1 MTRTPFSRRRFLQ
14 LSGGLALAGVSLP
27 LWAHDMA
34 DMAGGDAHP
43 ALRLPEPYKIK
54 LAINKSAVCLAPVA
68 VAEQQKIF
76 SKYNLDVEFV
86 NFGNSTDVLL
96 EAIATGKADAGV
108 GMALRWLKA
117 LEQGFDVKLTAGTH
131 GGCLNLLTAK
141 DSPFGGLESLKGQ
154 TIGVTDMAGPDK
166 NFFAILLKR
175 HGIDP
180 ISDVQWKVYPADLL
194 SVALDKREIAAI
206 SGSEPFSYRL
216 LETGKYQLIASNMTG
231 DYANLS
237 CCVLGV
243 SGSLARDH
251 KPAAAALTQAILEAH
266 SYAAAHPES
275 AASKP
280 RPSVSSSASASM
292 LPALGS
298 STTSAPNRRAA
309 SRLEATGSTT
319 TIFPT
324 GWVRASFKMICPM
337 APQPISSTELPIP
350 RRAFST
356 VCMAIISGSIRL
368 PAIRLTA
375 SGSLYRFVCGST
387 RYSVIRSACPVGSA
401 QY

>member
-1 MTRTPFSRRRFLQ
+1 
-14 LSGGLALAGVSLP
+14 
-27 LWAHDMA
+27 
-34 DMAGGDAHP
+34 
-43 ALRLPEPYKIK
+43 
-54 LAINKSAVCLAPVA
+54 
-68 VAEQQKIF
+68 
-76 SKYNLDVEFV
+76 
-86 NFGNSTDVLL
+86 
-96 EAIATGKADAGV
+96 
-108 GMALRWLKA
+108 
-117 LEQGFDVKLTAGTH
+117 
-131 GGCLNLLTAK
+131 AK

-275 AASKP
+275 VAQSFLAH
-280 RPSVSSSASASM
+280 
-292 LPALGS
+292 ALN
-298 STTSAPNRRAA
+298 T
-309 SRLEATGSTT
+309 
-319 TIFPT
+319 
-324 GWVRASFKMICPM
+324 
-337 APQPISSTELPIP
+337 
-350 RRAFST
+350 
-356 VCMAIISGSIRL
+356 
-368 PAIRLTA
+368 
-375 SGSLYRFVCGST
+375 
-387 RYSVIRSACPVGSA
+387 
-401 QY
+401 

>member
-1 MTRTPFSRRRFLQ
+1 MMTTRFTRRRFLQ
-14 LSGGLALAGVSLP
+14 FTGGLALAGTSVP

-34 DMAGGDAHP
+34 EMASGDEHP
-43 ALRLPEPYKIK
+43 ALRLAQPYKIK

-141 DSPFGGLESLKGQ
+141 NSPFGALESLKGQ

-243 SGSLARDH
+243 SGALARDH
-251 KPAAAALTQAILEAH
+251 
-266 SYAAAHPES
+266 
-275 AASKP
+275 
-280 RPSVSSSASASM
+280 
-292 LPALGS
+292 
-298 STTSAPNRRAA
+298 NRRRP
-309 SRLEATGSTT
+309 RL
-319 TIFPT
+319 
-324 GWVRASFKMICPM
+324 
-337 APQPISSTELPIP
+337 P
-350 RRAFST
+350 RRFWKRTAMPPRIRKAWRNLFSP
-356 VCMAIISGSIRL
+356 MR
-368 PAIRLTA
+368 
-375 SGSLYRFVCGST
+375 
-387 RYSVIRSACPVGSA
+387 
-401 QY
+401 

>member
-1 MTRTPFSRRRFLQ
+1 MMKAAFSRRRFLR
-14 LSGGLALAGVSLP
+14 LTGGLALAGASLP

-34 DMAGGDAHP
+34 AMASGEEHP
-43 ALRLPEPYKIK
+43 ALRLAQPYKIK

-141 DSPFGGLESLKGQ
+141 NSPFGGLESLKGQ

-216 LETGKYQLIASNMTG
+216 LATGKYQLSEAWPRQ
-231 DYANLS
+231 LS
-237 CCVLGV
+237 G
-243 SGSLARDH
+243 GMAQRAALAR
-251 KPAAAALTQAILEAH
+251 ALLNEPRLLLLDEPLGKLDSLTRISMQRELIALWQQQGYTSLLVTHDIEEALLLCDRVLIM
-266 SYAAAHPES
+266 S
-275 AASKP
+275 P
-280 RPSVSSSASASM
+280 RPGRIIAEFA
-292 LPALGS
+292 LPLAYPRHRDNPLLLQHRQDILRILGQG
-298 STTSAPNRRAA
+298 
-309 SRLEATGSTT
+309 ED
-319 TIFPT
+319 
-324 GWVRASFKMICPM
+324 W
-337 APQPISSTELPIP
+337 
-350 RRAFST
+350 
-356 VCMAIISGSIRL
+356 
-368 PAIRLTA
+368 
-375 SGSLYRFVCGST
+375 
-387 RYSVIRSACPVGSA
+387 
-401 QY
+401 

>member
-1 MTRTPFSRRRFLQ
+1 MIQHAFSRRRFLR
-14 LSGGLALAGVSLP
+14 LSAGTALAAAAWP

-34 DMAGGDAHP
+34 AMPAEGENL
-43 ALRLPEPYKIK
+43 ALRLAEPYKIK

-68 VAEQQKIF
+68 VAEQQKFF

-141 DSPFGGLESLKGQ
+141 NSPFGGLESLKGQ

-180 ISDVQWKVYPADLL
+180 LSDVQWKVYPADLL

-216 LETGKYQLIASNMTG
+216 LATGKYQLIASNMSG

-266 SYAAAHPES
+266 SYASAHPQSVAQAFMAHALNTNETEVSGILHGQGHGHHAVGEAFVKELTQYAIDLQRVQVIKSGTDPHQFAES
-275 AASKP
+275 IYANVFA
-280 RPSVSSSASASM
+280 
-292 LPALGS
+292 
-298 STTSAPNRRAA
+298 
-309 SRLEATGSTT
+309 
-319 TIFPT
+319 
-324 GWVRASFKMICPM
+324 
-337 APQPISSTELPIP
+337 
-350 RRAFST
+350 
-356 VCMAIISGSIRL
+356 
-368 PAIRLTA
+368 
-375 SGSLYRFVCGST
+375 
-387 RYSVIRSACPVGSA
+387 
-401 QY
+401 

>member
-243 SGSLARDH
+243 SGSPARDH
-251 KPAAAALTQAILEAH
+251 KPAAAALTQ
-266 SYAAAHPES
+266 SDP
-275 AASKP
+275 
-280 RPSVSSSASASM
+280 
-292 LPALGS
+292 
-298 STTSAPNRRAA
+298 
-309 SRLEATGSTT
+309 
-319 TIFPT
+319 
-324 GWVRASFKMICPM
+324 
-337 APQPISSTELPIP
+337 
-350 RRAFST
+350 
-356 VCMAIISGSIRL
+356 
-368 PAIRLTA
+368 
-375 SGSLYRFVCGST
+375 
-387 RYSVIRSACPVGSA
+387 
-401 QY
+401 

>member
-43 ALRLPEPYKIK
+43 ALRLPQPYKIK

-86 NFGNSTDVLL
+86 NFGSSTDVLL

-141 DSPFGGLESLKGQ
+141 DSPFGGLESLKGH

-194 SVALDKREIAAI
+194 SVAQSFLAHALNTSEAEV
-206 SGSEPFSYRL
+206 SGILHGQGHGHHAVGEAFVKELTQYAVDLQRVQVIKPGTDPHQFAES
-216 LETGKYQLIASNMTG
+216 I
-231 DYANLS
+231 YAN
-237 CCVLGV
+237 VF
-243 SGSLARDH
+243 A
-251 KPAAAALTQAILEAH
+251 
-266 SYAAAHPES
+266 
-275 AASKP
+275 
-280 RPSVSSSASASM
+280 
-292 LPALGS
+292 
-298 STTSAPNRRAA
+298 
-309 SRLEATGSTT
+309 
-319 TIFPT
+319 
-324 GWVRASFKMICPM
+324 
-337 APQPISSTELPIP
+337 
-350 RRAFST
+350 
-356 VCMAIISGSIRL
+356 
-368 PAIRLTA
+368 
-375 SGSLYRFVCGST
+375 
-387 RYSVIRSACPVGSA
+387 
-401 QY
+401 

>member
-1 MTRTPFSRRRFLQ
+1 MTALPSLHKRLIRRPRHDPDLFFPPPFSSAERRY
-14 LSGGLALAGVSLP
+14 GIGGDGLAAVG
-27 LWAHDMA
+27 ARY
-34 DMAGGDAHP
+34 GGDARRGENL
-43 ALRLPEPYKIK
+43 ALRLAEPYKIR

-68 VAEQQKIF
+68 VAEQQKFF

-141 DSPFGGLESLKGQ
+141 NSPFGGLESLKGQ

-180 ISDVQWKVYPADLL
+180 LSDVQWKVYPADLL

-216 LETGKYQLIASNMTG
+216 LETGKYQLIASNMSG

-237 CCVLGV
+237 CCVLG
-243 SGSLARDH
+243 
-251 KPAAAALTQAILEAH
+251 
-266 SYAAAHPES
+266 
-275 AASKP
+275 
-280 RPSVSSSASASM
+280 
-292 LPALGS
+292 
-298 STTSAPNRRAA
+298 
-309 SRLEATGSTT
+309 
-319 TIFPT
+319 
-324 GWVRASFKMICPM
+324 
-337 APQPISSTELPIP
+337 
-350 RRAFST
+350 
-356 VCMAIISGSIRL
+356 
-368 PAIRLTA
+368 
-375 SGSLYRFVCGST
+375 
-387 RYSVIRSACPVGSA
+387 
-401 QY
+401 

>member
-1 MTRTPFSRRRFLQ
+1 MIQSAFSRRRFLQ
-14 LSGGLALAGVSLP
+14 LSGGTMLAAAAWP
-27 LWAHDMA
+27 LWAHTMTT
-34 DMAGGDAHP
+34 MPEGGGNGENL
-43 ALRLPEPYKIK
+43 ALRLAEPYKLK

-68 VAEQQKIF
+68 VAEQQKFF
-76 SKYNLDVEFV
+76 SKYNLEVEFV

-141 DSPFGGLESLKGQ
+141 NSPFGGLESLKGQ

-194 SVALDKREIAAI
+194 SIALDKREIAAI
-206 SGSEPFSYRL
+206 SGSEPFSFRL
-216 LETGKYQLIASNMTG
+216 LQSGKYQLIASNMSG

-243 SGSLARDH
+243 SGALARDH
-251 KPAAAALTQAILEAH
+251 KPVAAALTQAILEAH
-266 SYAAAHPES
+266 SYASAHPES
-275 AASKP
+275 VAQSFMAHALNTDEAEVSGILHGQGHGHHAVGEAFVNELTQYVSDLQRVQVIKP
-280 RPSVSSSASASM
+280 GTNPHQFA
-292 LPALGS
+292 
-298 STTSAPNRRAA
+298 
-309 SRLEATGSTT
+309 E
-319 TIFPT
+319 
-324 GWVRASFKMICPM
+324 
-337 APQPISSTELPIP
+337 
-350 RRAFST
+350 
-356 VCMAIISGSIRL
+356 SIY
-368 PAIRLTA
+368 ANVFA
-375 SGSLYRFVCGST
+375 
-387 RYSVIRSACPVGSA
+387 
-401 QY
+401 

>member
-34 DMAGGDAHP
+34 DMAGGDTHP
-43 ALRLPEPYKIK
+43 ALRLPQPYKIK

-166 NFFAILLKR
+166 TSSPFC
-175 HGIDP
+175 
-180 ISDVQWKVYPADLL
+180 L
-194 SVALDKREIAAI
+194 SATVSTRSATC
-206 SGSEPFSYRL
+206 SGKSTRR
-216 LETGKYQLIASNMTG
+216 I
-231 DYANLS
+231 
-237 CCVLGV
+237 C
-243 SGSLARDH
+243 
-251 KPAAAALTQAILEAH
+251 
-266 SYAAAHPES
+266 S
-275 AASKP
+275 AW
-280 RPSVSSSASASM
+280 RW
-292 LPALGS
+292 
-298 STTSAPNRRAA
+298 TSAKSPPSAAA
-309 SRLEATGSTT
+309 SRSA
-319 TIFPT
+319 IVYWRP
-324 GWVRASFKMICPM
+324 AS
-337 APQPISSTELPIP
+337 IS
-350 RRAFST
+350 
-356 VCMAIISGSIRL
+356 
-368 PAIRLTA
+368 
-375 SGSLYRFVCGST
+375 
-387 RYSVIRSACPVGSA
+387 
-401 QY
+401 